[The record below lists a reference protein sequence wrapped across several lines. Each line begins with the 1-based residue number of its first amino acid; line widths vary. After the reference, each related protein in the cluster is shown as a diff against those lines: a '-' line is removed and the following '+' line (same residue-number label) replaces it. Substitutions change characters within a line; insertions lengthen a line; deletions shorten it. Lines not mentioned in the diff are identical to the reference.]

1 MSICAM
7 SVMRHSFGK
16 SGYSAYGSSLSI
28 SRSSSQSLSKLY
40 IAGGIHAPHK
50 FLRPPVP
57 VHIVAVAEPV
67 ASIAFRLFVPVA
79 SVSVDETGFLA
90 VVELP
95 VAEPVAL
102 VVRK

>member
-1 MSICAM
+1 ML
-7 SVMRHSFGK
+7 F
-16 SGYSAYGSSLSI
+16 
-28 SRSSSQSLSKLY
+28 RS
-40 IAGGIHAPHK
+40 AGGIHAPHK

-79 SVSVDETGFLA
+79 SVPVDETGFLA